1 MGNLFKVDDSFRRK
15 TYSELMADEPPHL
28 VLKIEYK
35 QPIEVGD
42 FVGTFLA
49 IESQFDRFVRDRYPD
64 VKTHS
69 EVFVKEIRPGSIEAD
84 FLPYVG
90 AVVAMMEYAV
100 VVEEFVRTYG
110 ERLAR
115 YFNLGGRDEHA
126 SKSDLKDFMGAVS
139 AVARD
144 PDASSTLSAAVFE
157 DGKKKIRAAVQFN
170 TPQARKAVDE
180 IEQHRRE
187 LEHGASADHERKL
200 MVFVQSNIKDT
211 EIGKRTGEWVLIEEV
226 NERPLPLIYASELAE
241 ERIKYE
247 IREAEDNLYK
257 KGFVV
262 DVNVQ
267 LRGGRPI
274 AYRVVNLHQVI
285 DLPDDD

>member
-1 MGNLFKVDDSFRRK
+1 MGNLSKVDDSFQRK
-15 TYSELMADEPPHL
+15 TYSELMAEEPPHL

-35 QPIEVGD
+35 QPIEIGD
-42 FVGTFLA
+42 FVGGFLA
-49 IESQFDRFVRDRYPD
+49 IESQFDRFVQERFPEQ
-64 VKTHS
+64 KTHP

-90 AVVAMMEYAV
+90 TIVQFMEHVV
-100 VVEEFVRTYG
+100 VVEEFVKLYG
-110 ERLAR
+110 ARLAK
-115 YFNLGGRDEHA
+115 YFTSGGRDESA
-126 SKSDLKDFMGAVS
+126 SKSDLTDFMRSVA
-139 AVARD
+139 AIARD
-144 PDASSTLSAAVFE
+144 PDASSTLEAVTFE
-157 DGKKKIRAAVQFN
+157 DGKKKVRAALRFN

-211 EIGKRTGEWVLIEEV
+211 QIGKRTGEWVLIEEIL
-226 NERPLPLIYASELAE
+226 ERPLPLIYASELAE
-241 ERIKYE
+241 DRIKYE

-274 AYRVVNLHQVI
+274 AYRVMNLHQVI